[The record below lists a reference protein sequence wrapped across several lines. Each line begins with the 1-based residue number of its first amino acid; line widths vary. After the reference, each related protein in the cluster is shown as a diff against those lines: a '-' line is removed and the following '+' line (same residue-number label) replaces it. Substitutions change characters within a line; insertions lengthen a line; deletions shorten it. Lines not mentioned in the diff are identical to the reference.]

1 MESDSAWDDDIA
13 NLDFSVKDEDLSN
26 QEETSEVIDAGD
38 LYGEEDSIEAIAG
51 IETSNQSPPEAAA
64 AMEQAAPATAP
75 PIPDSGLP
83 EGWTMDQWKWYG
95 QEWLD
100 KNK

>member
-1 MESDSAWDDDIA
+1 
-13 NLDFSVKDEDLSN
+13 
-26 QEETSEVIDAGD
+26 
-38 LYGEEDSIEAIAG
+38 
-51 IETSNQSPPEAAA
+51 
-64 AMEQAAPATAP
+64 MEQAAPATAP